1 MTRIDAVETRIVD
14 VSAVRSHVLSV
25 ATVRT
30 MSFVVITLR
39 CTDGSAGWG
48 EAVTIGGLSYSDES
62 PEGIKLAIDTY
73 FAPLLLGAAA
83 DDIGGITA
91 VIDRNIVGNRFA
103 RNAVETAL
111 LDRRGQVLGLPLS
124 GFLGHSRRTHLEVAW
139 TLASGDTTVDIAEA
153 EHMLA
158 ERRHRIFKLK
168 VGKRDVRDD
177 IAHVHA
183 IKSALGEAAT
193 LRIDVNQAWDSVTAT
208 QALASLADVIDLVE
222 QPLPVHDIAG
232 LARVRSVSPL
242 PVMADEALQGANL
255 GFALAAAR
263 AADVFAVKTSQSGG
277 PYAACRVAASA
288 SATGIGLYGGT
299 MLESGFGTAA
309 SAQVFST
316 FDSLAWG
323 SELFGPLLLTEELL
337 CVPLRYSDFQLEV
350 PTGPGV
356 GASYNLDT
364 LARLT
369 RVGSHAVHRSL

>member
-1 MTRIDAVETRIVD
+1 
-14 VSAVRSHVLSV
+14 
-25 ATVRT
+25 
-30 MSFVVITLR
+30 
-39 CTDGSAGWG
+39 
-48 EAVTIGGLSYSDES
+48 
-62 PEGIKLAIDTY
+62 
-73 FAPLLLGAAA
+73 
-83 DDIGGITA
+83 
-91 VIDRNIVGNRFA
+91 
-103 RNAVETAL
+103 
-111 LDRRGQVLGLPLS
+111 
-124 GFLGHSRRTHLEVAW
+124 
-139 TLASGDTTVDIAEA
+139 
-153 EHMLA
+153 
-158 ERRHRIFKLK
+158 
-168 VGKRDVRDD
+168 
-177 IAHVHA
+177 VHA